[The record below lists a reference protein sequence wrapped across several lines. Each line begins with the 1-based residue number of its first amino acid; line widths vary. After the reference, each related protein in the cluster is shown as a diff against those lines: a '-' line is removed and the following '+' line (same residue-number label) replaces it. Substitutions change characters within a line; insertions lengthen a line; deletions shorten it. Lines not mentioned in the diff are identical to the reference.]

1 MSVPTSCMPRLLISG
16 AAALAAASSFA
27 GTQID
32 LSVESARN
40 APNDLARATVF
51 AEASGPSAAELG
63 RRVNAQIAEGLQL
76 AKKYGALK
84 VRSGNNQTTPL
95 YGKNGRI
102 DGWRVRSE
110 LIIESKD
117 LPAVSE
123 ALGKLQA
130 TLNVGQLSLL
140 PALETRKQAEDA
152 AIGDALAAFRG
163 RAKLVA
169 DALGKPYR
177 IQKMSVLTQP
187 RPIVPMMRA
196 TMMAEAAPMPVEAGE
211 ASVSVTV
218 SGQIELVE

>member
-1 MSVPTSCMPRLLISG
+1 MPLITRHIAPLLLGVG
-16 AAALAAASSFA
+16 AAIIAATAAA

-32 LSVESARN
+32 LSAEGSRS

-51 AEASGPSAAELG
+51 AEATGPSAAELS

-76 AKKYGALK
+76 TKKYAALMM
-84 VRSGNNQTTPL
+84 RSGSNQTSAL

-117 LPAVSE
+117 LPAISE
-123 ALGKLQA
+123 ALGKLQNL
-130 TLNVGQLSLL
+130 LNVEQLTLL
-140 PALETRKQAEDA
+140 PAPDTRKQAEDA
-152 AIGDALAAFRG
+152 AIGDAIAAFRG

-177 IQKMSVLTQP
+177 IHKLAVHTQQ
-187 RPIVPMMRA
+187 RPIVPVMRA
-196 TMMAEAAPMPVEAGE
+196 AMMAEAASMPVEAGE
-211 ASVSVTV
+211 ATVGVTV